1 MVQRL
6 WQCLLFWQY
15 RGPGRATQ
23 ATLPGLWRACH
34 AYHLGLMPTHHS
46 SANRRGIAAMS
57 VGMASFLANDGLV
70 KYLSESLPAAQ
81 LICIRGVFATVLML
95 LIARH
100 MGLLRPSPVA
110 GAAPLRHL
118 VRGPVLLRSLLDA
131 LATVAYLGA
140 LFHMPIGNATAIN
153 SASPLFLTL
162 YAALVWREPVGP
174 VRWLLVVGGFAGVM
188 LIVQPNASGFNA
200 WALVCL
206 LATMLHAARDVLTRV
221 IPPTVP
227 SVMVTL
233 STAATV
239 AVLAGV
245 LSLFE
250 GWQAVTP
257 KQLALLA
264 TASVFLS
271 GGYYFVILGMREGD
285 VSVISPFRY
294 TSLLYA
300 LLIGWAVWGDI
311 PNALA
316 MAGIALLVGA
326 GVLMVRV
333 GGRR

>member
-1 MVQRL
+1 
-6 WQCLLFWQY
+6 
-15 RGPGRATQ
+15 
-23 ATLPGLWRACH
+23 
-34 AYHLGLMPTHHS
+34 
-46 SANRRGIAAMS
+46 
-57 VGMASFLANDGLV
+57 
-70 KYLSESLPAAQ
+70 
-81 LICIRGVFATVLML
+81 
-95 LIARH
+95 
-100 MGLLRPSPVA
+100 
-110 GAAPLRHL
+110 
-118 VRGPVLLRSLLDA
+118 
-131 LATVAYLGA
+131 
-140 LFHMPIGNATAIN
+140 
-153 SASPLFLTL
+153 
-162 YAALVWREPVGP
+162 
-174 VRWLLVVGGFAGVM
+174 
-188 LIVQPNASGFNA
+188 
-200 WALVCL
+200 
-206 LATMLHAARDVLTRV
+206 MLHAARDVLTRV

-271 GGYYFVILGMREGD
+271 GGYYFVSLGMREGD

-311 PNALA
+311 PNTLA

>member
-1 MVQRL
+1 
-6 WQCLLFWQY
+6 
-15 RGPGRATQ
+15 
-23 ATLPGLWRACH
+23 
-34 AYHLGLMPTHHS
+34 MPTAHS
-46 SANRRGIAAMS
+46 AANRRGIVAMS
-57 VGMASFLANDGLV
+57 LGMASFLANDGLV
-70 KYLSESLPAAQ
+70 KYLSQSLPTAQ
-81 LICIRGVFATVLML
+81 LICIRGLFATVFLL

-100 MGLLRPSPVA
+100 MGLLRPGQAA
-110 GAAPLRHL
+110 GAAPLRQL
-118 VRGPVLLRSLLDA
+118 ARGPVLLRSVIDA
-131 LATVAYLGA
+131 VATMAYLGA
-140 LFHMPIGNATAIN
+140 LFHLPIGNATAIN

-174 VRWLLVVGGFAGVM
+174 VRWLLIVGGFAGVV
-188 LIVQPNASGFNA
+188 LIVQPEASGFNN

-233 STAATV
+233 ATAATV
-239 AVLAGV
+239 TLLSGAV
-245 LSLFE
+245 SLVE
-250 GWQAVTP
+250 GWQGVTAT
-257 KQLALLA
+257 QLVLLA
-264 TASVFLS
+264 AASVFLS

-311 PNALA
+311 PNAMAL
-316 MAGIALLVGA
+316 AGIALLVAA
-326 GVLMVRV
+326 GVLMGRV

>member
-1 MVQRL
+1 
-6 WQCLLFWQY
+6 
-15 RGPGRATQ
+15 
-23 ATLPGLWRACH
+23 
-34 AYHLGLMPTHHS
+34 
-46 SANRRGIAAMS
+46 MS
-57 VGMASFLANDGLV
+57 LGMASFLANDGLV
-70 KYLSESLPAAQ
+70 KYLSQSLPAAQ
-81 LICIRGVFATVLML
+81 LICIRGLFATVLML
-95 LIARH
+95 VIARH
-100 MGLLRPSPVA
+100 MGLLRPSPLA
-110 GAAPLRHL
+110 GAAPLRQL
-118 VRGPVLLRSLLDA
+118 ARGPVLLRSVIDA
-131 LATVAYLGA
+131 LATMAYLGA

-162 YAALVWREPVGP
+162 YAALMWREPVGP
-174 VRWLLVVGGFAGVM
+174 VRWVLIVGGFAGVL
-188 LIVQPNASGFNA
+188 LIVQPKAEGFNA

-206 LATMLHAARDVLTRV
+206 LATMLHAARDVVTRA
-221 IPPTVP
+221 IAPTVP

-233 STAATV
+233 ATAATV
-239 AVLAGV
+239 TLVAGAI
-245 LSLFE
+245 SLFE
-250 GWQAVTP
+250 GWQAVTAT
-257 KQLALLA
+257 QFALLA

-316 MAGIALLVGA
+316 MAGITLLVAA

>member
-1 MVQRL
+1 
-6 WQCLLFWQY
+6 
-15 RGPGRATQ
+15 
-23 ATLPGLWRACH
+23 
-34 AYHLGLMPTHHS
+34 
-46 SANRRGIAAMS
+46 MS
-57 VGMASFLANDGLV
+57 LGMASFLANDGLV

-81 LICIRGVFATVLML
+81 LICIRGLFATVLML

-100 MGLLRPSPVA
+100 MGLLRPSPLA
-110 GAAPLRHL
+110 GAHPLRQL
-118 VRGPVLLRSLLDA
+118 AQGPVLLRSVIDA
-131 LATVAYLGA
+131 LATMAYLGA

-162 YAALVWREPVGP
+162 YAAVMWREPVGRL
-174 VRWLLVVGGFAGVM
+174 RWVLVVGGFAGVL
-188 LIVQPNASGFNA
+188 LIVQPKAEGFNA
-200 WALVCL
+200 WALLCL
-206 LATMLHAARDVLTRV
+206 LATMLHAARDVVTRA
-221 IPPTVP
+221 ISPSVP

-233 STAATV
+233 ATAATV
-239 AVLAGV
+239 TLVSGAI
-245 LSLFE
+245 SLFE
-250 GWQAVTP
+250 GWHAVTAT
-257 KQLALLA
+257 QLALLA

-311 PNALA
+311 PNTLA
-316 MAGIALLVGA
+316 MAGITLLVVA